1 MGIASKLWNHLGPV
15 FHHPLK
21 TCTPEGTTQLL
32 FRLDLFP
39 TSPGLRCIF
48 REWIKQG
55 SCVCSGEFLGHRSVV
70 STRNPST
77 KNATVGGLLGAPD
90 QPRINSE
97 FKVSLN
103 YIETL
108 SQEHRKLPR
117 EDTKS
122 RHSSELA
129 VV

>member
-1 MGIASKLWNHLGPV
+1 MGVASKLWNHLGPV

-39 TSPGLRCIF
+39 TSSGLRCIF

-55 SCVCSGEFLGHRSVV
+55 SCVCSGESLGHRSVV
-70 STRNPST
+70 STRNLST
-77 KNATVGGLLGAPD
+77 KNATAEGLLEALD
-90 QPRINSE
+90 QPRINE
-97 FKVSLN
+97 FKVSLG

-108 SQEHRKLPR
+108 SQGHRRLPR
-117 EDTKS
+117 EDTKC